1 MDRASSINAPVDWNR
16 KFRFLPSCPLTG
28 PRLPPIVTPEVV
40 QPRQTAV
47 DPPEVLARFHAQLD
61 LVDLNARQVGRRL
74 ATAPVTLDDLRSF
87 GREGL
92 LQAARN
98 FDESRGVPFRR
109 WANLRIRGAMIDGV
123 RQWGA
128 LPRRI
133 YRELRAIAAADRV
146 QATYDEED
154 AANPA
159 TTPQAA
165 DERVSSYLAGI
176 ATAMALG
183 SVATGPEASDVATP
197 DANPEELAM
206 TAELLERIK
215 QVLPLLPEAERALV
229 ERHYFAD
236 ETLDQAAASLGL
248 SKSWGSRLHARAIEA
263 IARHLRRA

>member
-1 MDRASSINAPVDWNR
+1 LTSLVHPSIVPTEIVQ
-16 KFRFLPSCPLTG
+16 S
-28 PRLPPIVTPEVV
+28 PRP
-40 QPRQTAV
+40 AA
-47 DPPEVLARFHAQLD
+47 DSPEVLARFHAQLD
-61 LVDLNARQVGRRL
+61 LVDLNARQVARRL
-74 ATAPVTLDDLRSF
+74 ATTSVTLDDLRSF

-92 LQAARN
+92 LQAART

-123 RQWGA
+123 RQWGS

-159 TTPQAA
+159 ASPEAA
-165 DERVSSYLAGI
+165 DARVSSYLAGI

-183 SVATGPEASDVATP
+183 SIASTQEGLDVPSPDETPEQ
-197 DANPEELAM
+197 LAM
-206 TAELLERIK
+206 TSELIERVK
-215 QVLPLLPEAERALV
+215 GVLPLLPASERALV
-229 ERHYFAD
+229 ERHYFGD

-248 SKSWGSRLHARAIEA
+248 SKSWGSRLHARAIESL
-263 IARHLRRA
+263 ARHLRRA